1 MQETDSRYLQELD
14 FLYNLQKYGIKFGL
28 PQTANLL
35 QSLGNPH
42 QGRKFIHI
50 AGTNGKGSVACFLR
64 SILQLAGY
72 KTGLYTSPHL
82 VSFRERIQVNNNQ
95 ISPAEVMDLVHSLRL
110 VLDEQEPPTY
120 FEAVTAMALYYFARK
135 NTDIDIIEVGMGGR
149 LDATNLV
156 QPEVSL
162 ITNISL
168 EHQEFLGRT
177 LQQVAREKA
186 GVIKQRTP
194 LLSAASQPSVRALF
208 ARTAQEK
215 NAPYYQSG
223 FDFRVR
229 RYKDGFTYFG
239 LQQKMKSL
247 HLNLLGAH
255 QIQNAG
261 LALAA
266 CEVLIS
272 RGWQIKAEQMRQ
284 GLQQAFWPGRM
295 HLVLD
300 KPKIMLDGAHNPA
313 AIKVLAQSLNPRLA
327 YQRLILVVGIM
338 ADKDIEAMLAQI
350 LPKADYAIFTRPV
363 YERALDPEELQA
375 RAAPWN
381 VSGHTAPSLPQA
393 LEQARNIARYED
405 LILVC
410 GSLFTVGDA
419 LQYLRSADW
428 NYAETGLIP

>member
-1 MQETDSRYLQELD
+1 MQETDSRYQQELD

-28 PQTANLL
+28 SQTANLL
-35 QSLGNPH
+35 QGLGNPH
-42 QGRKFIHI
+42 HGRKFIHI

-82 VSFRERIQVNNNQ
+82 VSFRERIQVNNTL
-95 ISPAEVMDLVHSLRL
+95 ISPSEVVDLVHRLRL
-110 VLDEQEPPTY
+110 VLNSQEPPTY

-135 NTDIDIIEVGMGGR
+135 NTEIDIIEVGMGGR

-156 QPEVSL
+156 QPQVSL

-194 LLSAASQPSVRALF
+194 ILSAASQSSVRALF

-223 FDFRVR
+223 LDFRVR
-229 RYKDGFTYFG
+229 RCKDDFTYFG

-247 HLNLLGAH
+247 RVNLLGAH
-255 QIQNAG
+255 QLQNAG
-261 LALAA
+261 LALAT
-266 CEVLIS
+266 CEVLVS
-272 RGWQIKAEQMRQ
+272 RGWQIKAEHMRQ

-295 HLVLD
+295 QLVED
-300 KPKIMLDGAHNPA
+300 SPRIMLDGAHNPA
-313 AIKVLAQSLNPRLA
+313 AIKVLAQSLNSRLA
-327 YQRLILVVGIM
+327 YQRLILVLGIM

-350 LPKADYAIFTRPV
+350 LPKADHVIFTRPV
-363 YERALDPEELQA
+363 YERALDPEVLQA
-375 RAAPWN
+375 RAAPWK
-381 VSGHTAPSLPQA
+381 VSGDTAPSLAQA
-393 LEQARNIARYED
+393 LGQARTIAGDED

-419 LQYLRSADW
+419 LQHLQC
-428 NYAETGLIP
+428 LP